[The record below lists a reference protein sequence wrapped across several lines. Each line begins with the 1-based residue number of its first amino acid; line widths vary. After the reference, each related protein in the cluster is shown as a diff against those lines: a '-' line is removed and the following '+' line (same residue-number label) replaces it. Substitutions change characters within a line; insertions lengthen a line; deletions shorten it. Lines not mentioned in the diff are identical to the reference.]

1 MGIAQVQVYLDTCI
15 VIYLLEEHPQ
25 FNNVIRHE
33 LKNAENRQFCISPL
47 VELECLVVP
56 LRTANTTLLQRYE
69 LFFQQQIILDIKP
82 SIYRSAAALRSRHQL
97 KTPDALHLATAD
109 HYGCNEFWTN
119 DDRLNKAAT
128 NKAINLLSGLRN

>member
-1 MGIAQVQVYLDTCI
+1 
-15 VIYLLEEHPQ
+15 
-25 FNNVIRHE
+25 
-33 LKNAENRQFCISPL
+33 
-47 VELECLVVP
+47 LVVP

-82 SIYRSAAALRSRHQL
+82 SIYRSAAALRSRHRL
-97 KTPDALHLATAD
+97 KIPDALHLATAD